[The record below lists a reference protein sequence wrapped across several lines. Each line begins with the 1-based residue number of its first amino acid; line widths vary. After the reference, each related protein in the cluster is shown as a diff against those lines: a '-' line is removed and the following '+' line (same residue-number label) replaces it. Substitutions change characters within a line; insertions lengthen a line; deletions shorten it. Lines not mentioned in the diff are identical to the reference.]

1 MWQEQ
6 VSFEVVDQYLLDIEV
21 YNQSVTGKDVLLGFT
36 QLSLLSIY
44 RTGNRA
50 TLLFLPASLPH
61 HAIACCEYKYNNR
74 SLGVLVL
81 AQAEEGQR
89 R

>member
-21 YNQSVTGKDVLLGFT
+21 SAFPCPAPPCCSCLLNLVHTQVFNQSVTGKDVLLGFS

-44 RTGNRA
+44 RTGR
-50 TLLFLPASLPH
+50 
-61 HAIACCEYKYNNR
+61 
-74 SLGVLVL
+74 
-81 AQAEEGQR
+81 
-89 R
+89 